1 MNNIEVR
8 SPYLA
13 FIAIPLVA
21 IVILFFFHIPKQKRL
36 WTKHI
41 ISLVLHFFIAAT
53 LTLTFINI
61 EYLHTTMETE
71 LIVLADCSDS
81 EIDSKDKLDDIISGI
96 YGKLNSTTKAATVA
110 FAESPKTVVDFG
122 GRYDGA
128 IKKVFEDE
136 SFKKNSTNFE
146 KALKYANSLYSEG
159 KVHRLVIVSD
169 GIETDGTANLALEDL
184 RHNDTKIEC
193 IYTRNPKEAAN
204 EVAITD
210 VEFIDTVFLNRTQ
223 TVKASIRSFK
233 EQDNAIVYLWKGD
246 TVIDHQDFPIN
257 RGLNTIEFVLPTD
270 QVGTFDYKLSVEASV
285 GHELDD
291 VYVENNTR
299 SFTQKVTDQFKV
311 LILKK
316 DQNENVRE
324 KFINDLGCFTE
335 NTNVTEYWYKNN
347 AINSEFVSLDNLL
360 TFDEY
365 IFYDVGVKDIP
376 HYEQLI
382 PNLFTCVTSYGK
394 TLQNYGEV
402 NLSNEENDILSLYS
416 DMLPVQIEGSSE
428 KAVILNVDVSGSM
441 YGQNLEQA
449 KAGAKACVDILSD
462 KDFIGV
468 VSFSDDAKVVA
479 PLSSA
484 KRNAS
489 SIKSSIDRMV
499 DEGGT
504 EMNTGLKKSHEL
516 LANSNFE
523 YKYVITLSDGE
534 PFESDNELIEQ
545 VEKMA
550 SDGIA
555 CSFIN
560 ILNPSGEQLL
570 RTLAEQGYGA
580 YFYCDNTDQ
589 LVDTMKDAV
598 DSRSLSGIIDG
609 KDLAV
614 SVSTKEDPM
623 MANVNENALGSIG
636 GAYISYR
643 KPDAN
648 TILTIPYQ
656 KEAENGS
663 GSTNMTLPLF
673 AYWKFGRGT
682 VSSFTSNFSTW
693 TYTFRRSNEGRQFF
707 QNVWNNLLPEFASH
721 DQIQFTYETKGVTS
735 DIHIY
740 AADTDTNAEVK
751 VTLTGPTGEK
761 IDSQLF
767 FDGKQY
773 SGTVPTEAIG
783 TYSLH
788 INYRHHITMMNGE
801 VMMVPLGEGDYNLF
815 FDYSSEYNVFDAS
828 EGELLYEL
836 ASTRDQVSINE
847 PNYAAMAEELT
858 NQSYRST
865 SLWFLIATLVL
876 FLADVFVRKGE
887 AKKKKKPEYTVGTNL
902 G

>member
-1 MNNIEVR
+1 M
-8 SPYLA
+8 
-13 FIAIPLVA
+13 VA

-81 EIDSKDKLDDIISGI
+81 EIDSKDKIDDIVSGI

-136 SFKKNSTNFE
+136 SFKKNSSNFE
-146 KALKYANSLYSEG
+146 KALKFANEMYSED

-184 RHNDTKIEC
+184 RHNNVNIEC

-204 EVAITD
+204 EIAITSLKF
-210 VEFIDTVFLNRTQ
+210 VDTVFLNRTQ
-223 TVKASIRSFK
+223 TVEASIRSFK
-233 EQDNAIVYLWKGD
+233 EQNDAVVYLWKGD
-246 TVIDHQDFPIN
+246 AVIDQQAFPIN
-257 RGLNTIEFVLPTD
+257 RGLNTVEFILPTD
-270 QVGTFDYKLSVEASV
+270 TVGTFDYKITVEATD
-285 GHELDD
+285 GKTLDD
-291 VYVENNTR
+291 VYAENNTR
-299 SFTQKVTDQFKV
+299 SFTQEVTDQFKV
-311 LILKK
+311 LILKG
-316 DQNENVRE
+316 DQNTNVRNI
-324 KFINDLGCFTE
+324 FINDLNCFTQ
-335 NTNVTEYWYKNN
+335 NTDVTEYWYKD
-347 AINSEFVSLDNLL
+347 NSLQLDLDTLL
-360 TFDEY
+360 KYDEY
-365 IFYDVGVKDIP
+365 ILYDVSVKNIP
-376 HYEQLI
+376 HYDTFVA
-382 PNLFTCVTSYGK
+382 NLFTCVASYGK
-394 TLQNYGEV
+394 TLQNFGEL
-402 NLSNEENDILSLYS
+402 NLSNEDTDALSLFS

-428 KAVILNVDVSGSM
+428 KAVVLNIDVSGSM
-441 YGQNLEQA
+441 YGQSMDQA
-449 KAGAKACVDILSD
+449 KAGAKACVDILGD
-462 KDFIGV
+462 KDLLGV

-484 KRNAS
+484 KRNS
-489 SIKSSIDRMV
+489 DSIKAAIDRMDV
-499 DEGGT
+499 EGGT
-504 EMNTGLKKSHEL
+504 EMNTGLKKSFDML
-516 LANSNFE
+516 SNSGFE

-534 PFESDNELIEQ
+534 PFETERELVEQ

-550 SDGIA
+550 ASGIA

-560 ILNPSGEQLL
+560 ILNPSGEELL
-570 RTLAEQGYGA
+570 QTLANAGYGA
-580 YFYCDNTDQ
+580 YFYCDNTNQ
-589 LVDTMKDAV
+589 LVDTMIEAV
-598 DSRSLSGIIDG
+598 GARSLSGMIDN
-609 KDLAV
+609 KDLPV
-614 SVSTKEDPM
+614 GVVEREDPM
-623 MANVNENALGSIG
+623 MANVNPDALGSING
-636 GAYISYR
+636 SYICYR
-643 KPDAN
+643 KPDA
-648 TILTIPYQ
+648 TTVLTIPYQ

-663 GSTNMTLPLF
+663 GSANITLPLF
-673 AYWKFGRGT
+673 AYWKFGKGV
-682 VSSFTSNFSTW
+682 VSSFTSNLGTW
-693 TYTFRRSNEGRQFF
+693 TYSFRRSAEGKKFF
-707 QNVWNNLLPEFASH
+707 QNVWNNLLPETASH
-721 DQIQFTYETKGVTS
+721 DQIQFSYETRGVTS

-751 VTLTGPTGEK
+751 VTLIGPKGETAE
-761 IDSQLF
+761 SQLF

-773 SGTVPTEAIG
+773 SGNIPTANIG

-788 INYRHHITMMNGE
+788 INYKHHITLTNGE
-801 VMMVPLGEGDYNLF
+801 TMMVPLGEGDYHLF

-828 EGELLYEL
+828 EGELLYQL

-847 PNYAAMAEELT
+847 PNYAAMSEELT